1 MPKLHILNTITP
13 ILNNVFG
20 ISLGDTVRSVATFML
35 CKGIMPASPEAQ
47 ALIPAGDKLS
57 GNIAMGATAFITPTG
72 KTTSLA
78 SSIAIPIVASVTSQ
92 TPTFIRI
99 FGSATESY
107 PIMDI
112 PVSLTQEVGKAQI
125 SSMSVSTGDAV
136 QLLKLNLSLAN
147 GSDML
152 LSDVMYNVML
162 NSITLKTSVHGYVNS
177 LRFGKADVYNN
188 SAGTFAPHPLTIE
201 AYSDIAL
208 NNIDDVPTELIW
220 SKTITAAEGVYLTVS
235 GNNVFSNKTITANAV
250 ANGQATYIRLIKEA
264 VTAGTA
270 NYPKMVLQLKVGV
283 NCFFSSPN
291 MTLGQPS
298 TLEQFNVVLL

>member
-1 MPKLHILNTITP
+1 MPKLHILNTVSP
-13 ILNNVFG
+13 ILNAVFG
-20 ISLGDTVRSVATFML
+20 ISYGTAVMTAANFML
-35 CKGIMPASPEAQ
+35 CKGIMPASPEGQ
-47 ALIPAGDKLS
+47 PLIPAGDKLS
-57 GNIAMGATAFITPTG
+57 GYIAMGPIAFITPTG

-78 SSIAIPIVASVTSQ
+78 SSIAIPIAASVTSQ

-99 FGSATESY
+99 FGNATETY
-107 PIMDI
+107 PVMDI
-112 PVSLTQEVGKAQI
+112 PVSLTQEAGKAQI

-152 LSDVMYNVML
+152 LSDAIYNVTL
-162 NSITLKTSVHGYVNS
+162 SSITQKTSVHGYINS

-188 SAGTFAPHPLTIE
+188 STGALVSHPLTIE

-283 NCFFSSPN
+283 NCFFSNPN

-298 TLEQFNVVLL
+298 TLEQFNAVLL